1 MSTRIDFYLLQ
12 DVDALARRRFC
23 CRLAHRAVAGGNR
36 VHVRADD
43 ADAEDLDGLL
53 WAYPH
58 EQFLPHARLRA
69 GQVQPEPVLIFS
81 GDQDASGDVLINLAP
96 DIPNCLPRFE
106 RVAEIVLGSERP
118 AGRARY
124 RDYREKGYTLFHHEV
139 DDWD

>member
-23 CRLAHRAVAGGNR
+23 CRLAHRAVSGGNR
-36 VHVRADD
+36 VHVRAGEE
-43 ADAEDLDGLL
+43 DAEDLDALM

-69 GQVQPEPVLIFS
+69 GEEQAEPVLIF
-81 GDQDASGDVLINLAP
+81 GTDQTAQGDVLINLGP
-96 DIPNCLPRFE
+96 DIPDCIPRFE
-106 RVAEIVLGSERP
+106 RVAEIVLGSERED
-118 AGRARY
+118 GRIRY
-124 RDYREKGYTLFHHEV
+124 RTYREKGFTLFHHEV